1 MTGYPPRMQW
11 PLLGDLPPEELQRVI
26 AIARR
31 RTFTHGE
38 VVFHEGDPGDALHLI
53 EKGRFAIRVS
63 TPLGERATLAIRGPG
78 ELFGEM
84 ALITSAPRSATVAA
98 LEPAETYSIGQ
109 IEFEELRRAHP
120 GVNSI
125 LVSVLANAVRRMDE
139 LLVEAFYVGA
149 EKRVLRRVRDLAALY
164 GDGSG
169 PIIIPLT
176 QEDMAGL
183 AGTSRAT
190 VNRVL
195 REEEVRGTLSLSR
208 GRTTVVDLEE
218 LERRAR

>member
-1 MTGYPPRMQW
+1 MQW
-11 PLLGDLPPEELQRVI
+11 LLLGDLPPDELRRVL
-26 AIARR
+26 AIGRR
-31 RTFTHGE
+31 RTFTRGE

-78 ELFGEM
+78 EAFGEL

-98 LEPAETYSIGQ
+98 LEPAETYSIRQ
-109 IEFEELRRAHP
+109 TEFEELRRDHP
-120 GVNSI
+120 GVNRI
-125 LVSVLANAVRRMDE
+125 LVAVLATALRRMDE

-164 GDGSG
+164 REGSGSG
-169 PIIIPLT
+169 PITIPLT

-195 REEEVRGTLSLSR
+195 REEEGRGALSLSR
-208 GRTTVVDLEE
+208 GKTTVVDLEE
-218 LERRAR
+218 LKRRAR

>member
-1 MTGYPPRMQW
+1 MHW
-11 PLLGDLPPEELQRVI
+11 PLLGDLPPEELQRVL

-109 IEFEELRRAHP
+109 ADFEELRRAHP

-169 PIIIPLT
+169 PITIPLT

-195 REEEVRGTLSLSR
+195 REEEERGTLRLSR

>member
-1 MTGYPPRMQW
+1 MQW

-109 IEFEELRRAHP
+109 ADFEELRRAHP
-120 GVNSI
+120 SVNSI

-169 PIIIPLT
+169 PITIPLT

-195 REEEVRGTLSLSR
+195 REEEERGTLRLSR
-208 GRTTVVDLEE
+208 GRTTVVDLDE